1 MLISGIR
8 AQAELYLE
16 SLAGFASLGTWGKK
30 VLVTDFM
37 RKYLRHYKI
46 LMTLLIIPFA

>member
-30 VLVTDFM
+30 GFSYM